1 MAILTM
7 RQAAD
12 TVGVSRST
20 IYRKVEEGILS
31 LATMPDGAKGID
43 TSELIRVFGELKS
56 KASDTPSD
64 SSATVSTRSH
74 ATASNN
80 HETTIL
86 KTQVELLRDQLEQA
100 KERERRLLTM
110 LEEEQRSRRELEVRM
125 LPAPRRSFIDELAL
139 AITKLR
145 ESIRIRKKELG

>member
-12 TVGVSRST
+12 AVSVSRST

-31 LATMPDGAKGID
+31 LATMPDGAKGVD

-56 KASDTPSD
+56 KAADTPSD
-64 SSATVSTRSH
+64 NRATVSAQSH
-74 ATASNN
+74 ATASDS
-80 HETTIL
+80 HETAIL
-86 KTQVELLRDQLEQA
+86 KTQVELLRDQLELA
-100 KERERRLLTM
+100 KERERRLLAM

-125 LPAPRRSFIDELAL
+125 LPAPRRSFIDELAS
-139 AITKLR
+139 AIAKLR
-145 ESIRIRKKELG
+145 ESLRKKERG